1 MTFPGLLTL
10 GPQAEINVRA
20 GAGFDVN
27 AALSIPI
34 TWNFPL
40 LDFAIPA
47 TAGSASG
54 DATES
59 NTAVDF
65 GASFTPG
72 DLNADA
78 DVHIIPSLEFGIDA
92 LAGFAKAEVF
102 ISADADGTV
111 EMKSTIAEDFSMDG
125 CVTMS

>member
-1 MTFPGLLTL
+1 M
-10 GPQAEINVRA
+10 
-20 GAGFDVN
+20 N
-27 AALSIPI
+27 ADIAVPI

-40 LDFAIPA
+40 LDFVIPPTEGKA
-47 TAGSASG
+47 TG

-72 DLNADA
+72 ELNADA

-102 ISADADGTV
+102 ISADADGSV
-111 EMKSTIAEDFSMDG
+111 DMNSTIAEDFSMDG
-125 CVTMS
+125 CVTLS